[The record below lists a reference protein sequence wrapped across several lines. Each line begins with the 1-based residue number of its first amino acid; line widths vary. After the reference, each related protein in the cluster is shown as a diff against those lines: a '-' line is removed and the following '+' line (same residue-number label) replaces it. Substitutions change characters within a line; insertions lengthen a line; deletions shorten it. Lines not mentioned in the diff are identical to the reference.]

1 MLIGAVLLAGC
12 GDTEDFAIDVAMTPD
27 RAAAEL
33 AALDGG
39 MALRALPLPLVMADS
54 SVRNELA
61 FALPGDDEPGRLH
74 LRFEENGT
82 QMTRIRV
89 ALSLASNVEQVQGKL
104 MVLSEDKAEALVQ
117 RRMADWA
124 QRIGSSGHASLE
136 PLNEALAGLSISL
149 RPGKLNEVL
158 AAANDPTKLAGLL
171 DPEILAEMEGADGSE
186 YLADAGDLGEP
197 MLDPESDIAAASQPM
212 DDAQG
217 EDPGGWSS
225 EAY

>member
-1 MLIGAVLLAGC
+1 
-12 GDTEDFAIDVAMTPD
+12 
-27 RAAAEL
+27 
-33 AALDGG
+33 
-39 MALRALPLPLVMADS
+39 
-54 SVRNELA
+54 
-61 FALPGDDEPGRLH
+61 
-74 LRFEENGT
+74 
-82 QMTRIRV
+82 
-89 ALSLASNVEQVQGKL
+89 

-171 DPEILAEMEGADGSE
+171 DPEIMAEMEGADGSE

-197 MLDPESDIAAASQPM
+197 MLDPESDIAAPSQPM